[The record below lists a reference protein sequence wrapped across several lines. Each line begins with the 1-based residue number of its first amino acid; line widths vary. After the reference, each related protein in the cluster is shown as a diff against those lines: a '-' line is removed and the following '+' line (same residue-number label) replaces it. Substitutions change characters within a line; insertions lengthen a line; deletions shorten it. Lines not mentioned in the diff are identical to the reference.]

1 MKMIMKL
8 VTIFANAYY
17 VVKQKLRE
25 HNPICTVI
33 RTKYNYVYIALAG
46 KKLGKWLWVMC

>member
-1 MKMIMKL
+1 MKL

-17 VVKQKLRE
+17 VVKQKIRE

-33 RTKYNYVYIALAG
+33 ITKYNYVYSWKPAG
-46 KKLGKWLWVMC
+46 KKLGR

>member
-17 VVKQKLRE
+17 VVKQKIRE

-33 RTKYNYVYIALAG
+33 ITKYNYGYTAPAE
-46 KKLGKWLWVMC
+46 KKLGR

>member
-1 MKMIMKL
+1 MKL

-17 VVKQKLRE
+17 VVKQKIRE

-33 RTKYNYVYIALAG
+33 ITKYNYVYTAPAG
-46 KKLGKWLWVMC
+46 KKLGR

>member
-17 VVKQKLRE
+17 VVKQKKIIE
-25 HNPICTVI
+25 HNPIYTVI
-33 RTKYNYVYIALAG
+33 ITKYNYVHIALAG
-46 KKLGKWLWVMC
+46 KELGK